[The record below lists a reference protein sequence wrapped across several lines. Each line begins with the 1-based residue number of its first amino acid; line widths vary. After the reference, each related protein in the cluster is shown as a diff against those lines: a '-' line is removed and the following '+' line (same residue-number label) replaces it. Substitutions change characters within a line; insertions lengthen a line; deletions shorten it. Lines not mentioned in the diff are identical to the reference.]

1 MNKTRI
7 ETADY
12 TWNPVVG
19 CEHGCPYCYA
29 RPIAEKI
36 YGSFKPQFLPERLK
50 EPARVRKPSR
60 IFVVSMGDLFGD
72 WVPDE
77 WIKAVQ
83 MAALGSHHTFQF
95 LTKNPK
101 RLKDFNPWPDNC
113 WVGTTVTNQVDADE
127 RLPWLL
133 QVEALVR
140 FVSHEPVL
148 GQTDVKPYLNLKK
161 YRHGYDGKPFL
172 ARADF
177 LGRPWIQWAII
188 GAMTGPGA
196 VKVEPAWVVNLEC
209 QYQAAGVPIFEKNN
223 LSYLCGPGAKLVQEF
238 PK

>member
-133 QVEALVR
+133 HVEAAVR
-140 FVSHEPVL
+140 FVSHEPLLSAINV
-148 GQTDVKPYLNLKK
+148 GPYLPFVTPS
-161 YRHGYDGKPFL
+161 GKEIALGGIPMK
-172 ARADF
+172 AKADY
-177 LGRPWIQWAII
+177 ISWAII

-196 VKVEPAWVVNLEC
+196 VKVDPAWVVNLEY

-223 LSYLCGPGAKLVQEF
+223 LSYLCEPGAKLVQEF
-238 PK
+238 PA